1 MEETWDNFKKFFP
14 SRKERSKDYFVI
26 EREYLDSHPES
37 GYFTE
42 IKKLEEF
49 PDYIDYLPK
58 GAIGTKVM
66 EKMDGIKWLFFDIGS
81 TLADESLVYEDI
93 YRKIAKSANKTY
105 DFVYDKALEYYKQ
118 NKRGDKE
125 VSKLLGVEK
134 PIWEPQYERLYDDA
148 KECLER
154 LSRKYKIGI
163 IANQIPG
170 TEQRLE
176 KFGIRKYIDVI
187 VASAEEG
194 VAKPDRRMFEIA
206 LERANCSADQAVMV
220 GDRIDYD
227 IVPAKNIG
235 MKTIWVKQGMGQYWI
250 FSDESERPDYE
261 ATTLSELL
269 GVL

>member
-1 MEETWDNFKKFFP
+1 LISECESN
-14 SRKERSKDYFVI
+14 SK
-26 EREYLDSHPES
+26 
-37 GYFTE
+37 
-42 IKKLEEF
+42 
-49 PDYIDYLPK
+49 
-58 GAIGTKVM
+58 GTGK
-66 EKMDGIKWLFFDIGS
+66 KMDGIKWLFFDIGS
-81 TLADESLVYEDI
+81 TLADESLAYEEI
-93 YRKIAKSANKTY
+93 YRKIAKAANKTY
-105 DFVYDKALEYYKQ
+105 DFVYEKALEYYKQ

-148 KECLER
+148 EECLDQ

-227 IVPAKNIG
+227 IVPAKNMG

-261 ATTLSELL
+261 VDSLSELL
-269 GVL
+269 EVL